1 MVNTRYANAFKEVD
15 YYLKGIREEDI
26 EKIPNKLKEFIKVNA
41 SEDYLVDFDYN
52 KPLSEITISK
62 EAKGIISI
70 ICLNYWCE
78 NEEEKREYLGLLNTN
93 EQEYQKILREKYN
106 PENIFKSD
114 RSINLNSN
122 AILSNNQSDDNDNNN
137 DDDNSNINELDKEML
152 PIDLNKDDSKNII
165 KKIWNRI
172 KSIFVKK

>member
-15 YYLKGIREEDI
+15 YYLKGIRDEDI
-26 EKIPNKLKEFIKVNA
+26 EKIPNKLKEFIKENA
-41 SEDYLVDFDYN
+41 SESYLVDFDYN

-122 AILSNNQSDDNDNNN
+122 AVLSDDDNDIDNSDDNII
-137 DDDNSNINELDKEML
+137 NINELDKEKL
-152 PIDLNKDDSKNII
+152 PVDLNKDDSKNII

>member
-26 EKIPNKLKEFIKVNA
+26 EKIPNKLKEFIKENA
-41 SEDYLVDFDYN
+41 SESYLVDFDYN

-93 EQEYQKILREKYN
+93 EQEYQRILREKYN

-122 AILSNNQSDDNDNNN
+122 AVFSDDDNDIDNSDDNNI
-137 DDDNSNINELDKEML
+137 NINELDEEKL
-152 PIDLNKDDSKNII
+152 PVDLNKDDSKNII

-172 KSIFVKK
+172 KSIFVKNK

>member
-26 EKIPNKLKEFIKVNA
+26 EKIPNKLKEFIKENA
-41 SEDYLVDFDYN
+41 SESYLVDFDYN

-122 AILSNNQSDDNDNNN
+122 AILSNNQSDDNDNINE
-137 DDDNSNINELDKEML
+137 DENSNKNELDKEML
-152 PIDLNKDDSKNII
+152 PVDLNKDDSKNII

>member
-26 EKIPNKLKEFIKVNA
+26 EKIPNKLKEFIKENA
-41 SEDYLVDFDYN
+41 SESYLVDFDYN

-122 AILSNNQSDDNDNNN
+122 AVLSDDNDIDNS
-137 DDDNSNINELDKEML
+137 DDNIININELDKEKL
-152 PIDLNKDDSKNII
+152 PVDLNKDDSKNII
-165 KKIWNRI
+165 KKIWIRI
-172 KSIFVKK
+172 KRIFVKNK

>member
-26 EKIPNKLKEFIKVNA
+26 EKIPNKLKEFIKENA
-41 SEDYLVDFDYN
+41 SESYLVDFDYN

-122 AILSNNQSDDNDNNN
+122 AVLSDDDNDIDNSDDNII
-137 DDDNSNINELDKEML
+137 NINELDKEKL
-152 PIDLNKDDSKNII
+152 PVDLNKDDSKNII

>member
-26 EKIPNKLKEFIKVNA
+26 EKIPNKLKEFIKENA
-41 SEDYLVDFDYN
+41 SESYLVDFDYN

-78 NEEEKREYLGLLNTN
+78 NEEEKREYLGILNTN
-93 EQEYQKILREKYN
+93 EQEYQRILREKYN

-122 AILSNNQSDDNDNNN
+122 TVFSDDDNNIDNSDDNNI
-137 DDDNSNINELDKEML
+137 NINELDKEKL
-152 PIDLNKDDSKNII
+152 PVNLNKDDSKNII

-172 KSIFVKK
+172 KSIFVKNK

>member
-26 EKIPNKLKEFIKVNA
+26 EKIPNKLKEFIKENA
-41 SEDYLVDFDYN
+41 SESYSVDFDYN

-78 NEEEKREYLGLLNTN
+78 NEEEKREYLGILNTN
-93 EQEYQKILREKYN
+93 EQEYQRILREKYN

-122 AILSNNQSDDNDNNN
+122 AVLSDDDNDI
-137 DDDNSNINELDKEML
+137 DNSDDSIININELDKENL
-152 PIDLNKDDSKNII
+152 PVDLNKDDSKNII

>member
-26 EKIPNKLKEFIKVNA
+26 EKIPNKLKEFIKENA
-41 SEDYLVDFDYN
+41 SESYLVDFDYN

-93 EQEYQKILREKYN
+93 EQEYQRILREKYN

-122 AILSNNQSDDNDNNN
+122 AVLS
-137 DDDNSNINELDKEML
+137 DDDNNININELDKEKL
-152 PIDLNKDDSKNII
+152 PVDLNKDDSKNII

-172 KSIFVKK
+172 KSIFVKNK

>member
-1 MVNTRYANAFKEVD
+1 MLNTRYANAFKEVD

-26 EKIPNKLKEFIKVNA
+26 EKIPNKLKEFIKENA
-41 SEDYLVDFDYN
+41 SESYLVDFDYN

-122 AILSNNQSDDNDNNN
+122 AVLSDDDNDIDNSDDNII
-137 DDDNSNINELDKEML
+137 NINELDKEKL
-152 PIDLNKDDSKNII
+152 PVDLNKDDSKNII

>member
-26 EKIPNKLKEFIKVNA
+26 EKIPNKLKEFIKENA
-41 SEDYLVDFDYN
+41 SESYLVDFDYN

-93 EQEYQKILREKYN
+93 EQEYQRILREKYN

-122 AILSNNQSDDNDNNN
+122 TVFSDDDNNIDNSDDNNI
-137 DDDNSNINELDKEML
+137 NINELDKEKL
-152 PIDLNKDDSKNII
+152 PVNLNKDDSKNII

-172 KSIFVKK
+172 KSIFVKNK

>member
-93 EQEYQKILREKYN
+93 EQEYQRILREKYN

-122 AILSNNQSDDNDNNN
+122 TVFSDDDNNIDNSDDNNI
-137 DDDNSNINELDKEML
+137 NINELDKEKL
-152 PIDLNKDDSKNII
+152 PVNLNKDDSKNII

-172 KSIFVKK
+172 KSIFVKNK

>member
-26 EKIPNKLKEFIKVNA
+26 EKIPNKLKEFIKENA
-41 SEDYLVDFDYN
+41 SESYSVDFDYN

-93 EQEYQKILREKYN
+93 EQEYQRILREKYN

-122 AILSNNQSDDNDNNN
+122 AVLS
-137 DDDNSNINELDKEML
+137 DDDNNININELDKENL
-152 PIDLNKDDSKNII
+152 PVDLNKDDSKNII

-172 KSIFVKK
+172 KSIFVKNK

>member
-26 EKIPNKLKEFIKVNA
+26 EKIPNKLKEFIKENA
-41 SEDYLVDFDYN
+41 SESYLVDFDYN

-93 EQEYQKILREKYN
+93 EQEYQRILRGKYN

-122 AILSNNQSDDNDNNN
+122 AVFSDDDNDIDNSDDNNI
-137 DDDNSNINELDKEML
+137 NINELDEENL
-152 PIDLNKDDSKNII
+152 PVDLNKDDSKNII

-172 KSIFVKK
+172 KSIFVKNK

>member
-15 YYLKGIREEDI
+15 YYLNGIREEDI
-26 EKIPNKLKEFIKVNA
+26 EKIPNKLKEFIKENA
-41 SEDYLVDFDYN
+41 SESYLVDFDYN

-122 AILSNNQSDDNDNNN
+122 AVLSDDDNDIDNSDDNII
-137 DDDNSNINELDKEML
+137 NINELDKEKL
-152 PIDLNKDDSKNII
+152 PVDLNKDDSKNII

-172 KSIFVKK
+172 KSIFVKNK

>member
-26 EKIPNKLKEFIKVNA
+26 EKIPNKLKEFIKENA
-41 SEDYLVDFDYN
+41 SESYLVDFDYN

-122 AILSNNQSDDNDNNN
+122 TVFSDDDNNIDNSDDNNI
-137 DDDNSNINELDKEML
+137 NINELDKEKL
-152 PIDLNKDDSKNII
+152 PVNLNKDDSKNII

-172 KSIFVKK
+172 KSIFVKNK

>member
-26 EKIPNKLKEFIKVNA
+26 EKIPNKLKEFIKENA
-41 SEDYLVDFDYN
+41 SESYLVDFDYN

-78 NEEEKREYLGLLNTN
+78 NEEEKREYLGILNTN
-93 EQEYQKILREKYN
+93 EQEYQRILREKYN

-122 AILSNNQSDDNDNNN
+122 AVLSDDDNDINNSDDNII
-137 DDDNSNINELDKEML
+137 NINELDKEKL
-152 PIDLNKDDSKNII
+152 PVDLNKDDSRNII

>member
-26 EKIPNKLKEFIKVNA
+26 EKIPNKLKEFIKENA
-41 SEDYLVDFDYN
+41 SESYLVDFDYN

-93 EQEYQKILREKYN
+93 EQEYQRILREKYN

-122 AILSNNQSDDNDNNN
+122 AVLSDDDNDIDNSDDNNI
-137 DDDNSNINELDKEML
+137 NINELDKEKL
-152 PIDLNKDDSKNII
+152 PVDLNEDDSKNII

-172 KSIFVKK
+172 KSIFVKNK

>member
-26 EKIPNKLKEFIKVNA
+26 EKIPNKLKEFIKENA
-41 SEDYLVDFDYN
+41 SESYLVDFDYN

-93 EQEYQKILREKYN
+93 EQEYQRILREKYN

-122 AILSNNQSDDNDNNN
+122 TVFSDDDNNIDNSDDNNI
-137 DDDNSNINELDKEML
+137 NINELDKEKL
-152 PIDLNKDDSKNII
+152 PVNLNKDDSKNII

>member
-26 EKIPNKLKEFIKVNA
+26 EKIPNKLKEFIKENA
-41 SEDYLVDFDYN
+41 SESYLVDFDYN

-137 DDDNSNINELDKEML
+137 DDNSNINELDKEML
-152 PIDLNKDDSKNII
+152 PVDLNKDDSKNII

>member
-26 EKIPNKLKEFIKVNA
+26 EKIPNKLKEFIKENA
-41 SEDYLVDFDYN
+41 SESYLVDFDYN

-93 EQEYQKILREKYN
+93 EQEYQRILREKYN

-122 AILSNNQSDDNDNNN
+122 AVFSDDDNNIDNSDDNNI
-137 DDDNSNINELDKEML
+137 NINELDKEKL
-152 PIDLNKDDSKNII
+152 PVNLNKDDSKNII

-172 KSIFVKK
+172 KNIFVKNKQ

>member
-26 EKIPNKLKEFIKVNA
+26 EKIPNKLKEFIKENA
-41 SEDYLVDFDYN
+41 SESYLVDFDYN

-122 AILSNNQSDDNDNNN
+122 AVLSDDDNDIDNSDDNII
-137 DDDNSNINELDKEML
+137 NINELDKEKL
-152 PIDLNKDDSKNII
+152 PVDLNKDDSKNII

-172 KSIFVKK
+172 KSIFVKNK

>member
-26 EKIPNKLKEFIKVNA
+26 EKIPNKLKEFIKENA
-41 SEDYLVDFDYN
+41 SESYLVDFDYN

-93 EQEYQKILREKYN
+93 EQEYQRILREKYN

-122 AILSNNQSDDNDNNN
+122 AVLSDDNNI
-137 DDDNSNINELDKEML
+137 NINELDKENL
-152 PIDLNKDDSKNII
+152 PVDLNKDDSKNII

-172 KSIFVKK
+172 KSIFVKNK

>member
-26 EKIPNKLKEFIKVNA
+26 EKIPNKLKEFIKENA
-41 SEDYLVDFDYN
+41 SESYLVDFDYN

-93 EQEYQKILREKYN
+93 EQEYQRILREKYN

-122 AILSNNQSDDNDNNN
+122 AVLSDDNDIDNS
-137 DDDNSNINELDKEML
+137 DDNIININELDKEKL
-152 PIDLNKDDSKNII
+152 PVDLNKDDSKNII